1 MPYPMIKNQNFARSV
16 APHYPLPT
24 LIIEVNV
31 SGRAPLSEIG
41 YGKGEWIENME
52 GDLEWVPNDCEHNNK
67 EWVPAEPE
75 NNVGEDLFCL
85 DCNESLPL
93 EVDYEN
99 I

>member
-1 MPYPMIKNQNFARSV
+1 MEKNLIIARSV
-16 APHYPLPT
+16 APHFPLPT
-24 LIIEVNV
+24 TTKEVNV
-31 SGRAPLSEIG
+31 SGRAPL
-41 YGKGEWIENME
+41 
-52 GDLEWVPNDCEHNNK
+52 CEHKNT

>member
-1 MPYPMIKNQNFARSV
+1 MPYPMKKNQNFARSV
-16 APHYPLPT
+16 APHFPLPT
-24 LIIEVNV
+24 TTKEVNV
-31 SGRAPLSEIG
+31 SGRAPH
-41 YGKGEWIENME
+41 
-52 GDLEWVPNDCEHNNK
+52 CEHKNK

>member
-1 MPYPMIKNQNFARSV
+1 MPYPMKKNQNLARSV

-24 LIIEVNV
+24 TTKEVNV

-52 GDLEWVPNDCEHNNK
+52 GDLEWVPNDCEHNNT

>member
-1 MPYPMIKNQNFARSV
+1 MPYPMKKNQNLARSV
-16 APHYPLPT
+16 APHFPLPT
-24 LIIEVNV
+24 ISKEVNV
-31 SGRAPLSEIG
+31 SGRANL
-41 YGKGEWIENME
+41 
-52 GDLEWVPNDCEHNNK
+52 CEHKNK

-75 NNVGEDLFCL
+75 NNVGEDLLCL

>member
-1 MPYPMIKNQNFARSV
+1 MPYPMEKNLIIARSV

-31 SGRAPLSEIG
+31 SGRANL
-41 YGKGEWIENME
+41 
-52 GDLEWVPNDCEHNNK
+52 CEHKNT

>member
-52 GDLEWVPNDCEHNNK
+52 GDLEWVPNDCEHKNT

>member
-1 MPYPMIKNQNFARSV
+1 MMPYPMKKNQNFARSV

-24 LIIEVNV
+24 TTKEVNV
-31 SGRAPLSEIG
+31 SGRAPH
-41 YGKGEWIENME
+41 
-52 GDLEWVPNDCEHNNK
+52 CEHNNT

>member
-1 MPYPMIKNQNFARSV
+1 MEKNLIIARSV

-31 SGRAPLSEIG
+31 SGRANL
-41 YGKGEWIENME
+41 
-52 GDLEWVPNDCEHNNK
+52 CEHKNT